1 MKENTTIFEHI
12 GNIMVTF
19 GVSMVILLF
28 FCGVFGDDAREMS
41 SMFRLGSK
49 GLAIETML
57 QYLGVSVVIEIIRS
71 FFFSDKFIKNA
82 SNTLRSGGM
91 VLTIIIAVVIFII
104 AFGWFPVDKGLPWVM
119 FFASFIICF
128 SIGVWVSSVQE
139 KLENK
144 QMEEGLA
151 RLKKELEEGQNDN
164 YR

>member
-1 MKENTTIFEHI
+1 MKENTTVFDHI

-19 GVSMVILLF
+19 GVSTVILLF

-49 GLAIETML
+49 GLAFETLL

-71 FFFSDKFIKNA
+71 FFFSDRFIKNA

-91 VLTIIIAVVIFII
+91 VLTIIIAVVIFVI
-104 AFGWFPVDKGLPWVM
+104 AFDWFPVDKALPWVM
-119 FFASFIICF
+119 FIVSFLICF
-128 SIGVWVSSVQE
+128 SIGVWISSIQE

-151 RLKKELEEGQNDN
+151 RLKKELEEEGNDK
-164 YR
+164 Y